1 MFELN
6 ELDEQL
12 SLATDEDVQ
21 LHDALEEELKSDD
34 DREHFLLLL
43 ALLEQPLLEEQDDI
57 RVFDFI
63 LQEELDDLELRRELQ
78 LDEIL
83 E

>member
-12 SLATDEDVQ
+12 SLATDEDVE
-21 LHDALEEELKSDD
+21 LHDALEDELKSDD
-34 DREHFLLLL
+34 DREHFLLLI

-63 LQEELDDLELRRELQ
+63 LQEELDDLELRRELK

>member
-12 SLATDEDVQ
+12 SLATDEDVE
-21 LHDALEEELKSDD
+21 LHDALEDELKSDD